1 MSQNYYV
8 QESPGPGCLIRV
20 LYFLFFGV
28 AIGPVWIAVSWF
40 LIITIVGMPLG
51 LWMINRLPQV
61 MTLKPPRPS
70 ARLKNVNGQWVVVQA
85 DRQAPFILRALYFLL
100 IGWWFSLVWML
111 LAWLF
116 GTLTLGLGL
125 PLTFWMIDQVPAVTT
140 LSRN

>member
-1 MSQNYYV
+1 MSQNLYA
-8 QESPGPGCLIRV
+8 QENPGPGCLIRA

-28 AIGPVWIAVSWF
+28 AIGPIWIAIAWF
-40 LIITIVGMPLG
+40 LIITIIGMPLG
-51 LWMINRLPQV
+51 LWMVNRLPQV

-70 ARLKNVNGQWVVVQA
+70 ARLKNVNGQWVVVQSEH
-85 DRQAPFILRALYFLL
+85 QAPFLLRALYFIL

-111 LAWLF
+111 LAWIF

-125 PLTFWMIDQVPAVTT
+125 PLTFWMIDCVPAITT

>member
-8 QESPGPGCLIRV
+8 QESPSPGCLIRV

-28 AIGPVWIAVSWF
+28 AIGPVWIAISWF